1 MYRTVVIV
9 PGLLAEN
16 GSESVL
22 RQRLPALFRLAERG
36 TISKIA
42 KLPRVETPEAM
53 LLGFSPSEAQMA
65 QGPLT
70 VAALGADPPERS
82 THFHLSLLSLSDGV
96 ATTPAY
102 LPSSAAN
109 EEIWQHVK
117 RLDTSRLTLLR
128 GHQLDHGLVWEG
140 LGDIGTTTA
149 RDLEG
154 QAIREHFPQG
164 DADRILRRLID
175 DSVNILS
182 ELEFNRRREDE
193 GVPPLNLLWPWGA
206 GIRLP
211 IPNLTLRRREPAV
224 VESNSMRLAGLTRL
238 AGYRHIEHSSIF
250 SMGAERDWQFP
261 KRNVAIVVFD
271 EAERLRKEGDLE
283 KIAWFAAELDRQV
296 LGNPSLESET
306 PHRLTLL
313 LPGAEEEQ
321 GLALVY
327 DSEAEHANAWP
338 FDERVLDERKVPTR
352 DLWTLVEAG
361 VTL

>member
-9 PGLLAEN
+9 PGLLATE

-22 RQRLPALFRLAERG
+22 RQRLPALSRLAERG
-36 TISKIA
+36 TVSKIA
-42 KLPRVETPEAM
+42 KLPKVETPEAL
-53 LLGFSPSEAQMA
+53 LLGFPPQEAQMA

-82 THFHLSLLSLSDGV
+82 THFHLSLLSLTDGI
-96 ATTPAY
+96 ATAPAY
-102 LPSSAAN
+102 LPGSAES
-109 EEIWQHVK
+109 EEIWQHAK
-117 RLDTSRLTLLR
+117 RLNTSRLTLLR
-128 GHQLDHGLVWEG
+128 GRELDHGLVWEG
-140 LGDIGTTTA
+140 LGDIGTTSA
-149 RDLEG
+149 REVEG
-154 QAIREHFPQG
+154 KPVREHLPQG

-182 ELEFNRRREDE
+182 ELELNRRRVDE

-224 VESNSMRLAGLTRL
+224 VESNSLRLSGLTRL
-238 AGYRHIEHSSIF
+238 AGYRHIQHGSIF
-250 SMGAERDWQFP
+250 SMSGEKDWQFP
-261 KRNVAIVVFD
+261 NRNVAIVHFD
-271 EAERLRKEGDLE
+271 EAERLRAEGDLE
-283 KIAWFAAELDRQV
+283 KIAWFVAELDRQV
-296 LGNPSLESET
+296 LGNPSLEGET

-313 LPGAEEEQ
+313 LPGNEEEV
-321 GLALVY
+321 GLSLVY
-327 DSEAEHANAWP
+327 DSETEQSNALP
-338 FDERVLDERKVPTR
+338 FDERLQDERKVPTR